1 MRKLILTTTFFSLIL
16 FGYLSAMIFSLLLY
30 RSHLAK
36 MQVVAQKQ
44 TVFAALPTMQDSF
57 SAEIIT
63 NDGRPEAVRQFF
75 AKYDSVL
82 EPHADDVVAAADE
95 YGLDFRLIPAIA
107 MQESNLCKKM
117 PAGSNNCW
125 GFGIYGGKI
134 TSFKNFTEA
143 IYTVTKTLATKYK
156 EGNGLVTPDEIMT
169 MYTPGS
175 DGSWAFSVN
184 HFMSE
189 LQ

>member
-1 MRKLILTTTFFSLIL
+1 MRKLLFITSLFSIVL
-16 FGYLSAMIFSLLLY
+16 FGFLAGMIFSLMTY
-30 RSHLAK
+30 RTHLEK
-36 MQVVAQKQ
+36 MHVSAQKQ
-44 TVFAALPTMQDSF
+44 TVFAALPTMQSSF

-63 NDGRPEAVRQFF
+63 NDGRTEAVRQFF
-75 AKYDSVL
+75 ANYNSVL
-82 EPHADDVVAAADE
+82 EPHADDIVAAADE
-95 YGLDFRLIPAIA
+95 YGLDFRLLPAIA

-117 PAGSNNCW
+117 PVNSNNCW
-125 GFGIYGGKI
+125 GFGIYGGKV
-134 TSFKNFTEA
+134 TRFRDFTEA

-156 EGNGLVTPDEIMT
+156 SKGLITPDQIMT

-184 HFMSE
+184 HFMEE